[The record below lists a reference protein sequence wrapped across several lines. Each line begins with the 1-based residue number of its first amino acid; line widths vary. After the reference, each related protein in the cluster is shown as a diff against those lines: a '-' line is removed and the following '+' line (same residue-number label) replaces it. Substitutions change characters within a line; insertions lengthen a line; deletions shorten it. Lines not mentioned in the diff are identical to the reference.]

1 MAVSSV
7 QILGTG
13 QLLQLSRQL
22 RAASGAPIQ
31 RNMARRI
38 RRAGEPLKN
47 DLQSTIR
54 NLPLRADSRGAG
66 KRGGPSPTS
75 RPFRAALAAAVRIS
89 VRSSSS
95 PGARV
100 FVDKNLL
107 PPDIPV
113 SVLYRL
119 NDGRLRHPVFGNRRR
134 WTNQRTTPMW
144 WDRVVRDHTPR
155 MTAEVARVL
164 DDVRNQLR

>member
-1 MAVSSV
+1 MTVSSV

-13 QLLQLSRQL
+13 QLLDLSRRL
-22 RAASGAPIQ
+22 RAVSGAPIQ

-47 DLQSTIR
+47 DMQATIR
-54 NLPLRADSRGAG
+54 NLPLQADRRGAG

-75 RPFRAALAAAVRIS
+75 RPFRAALAAAVRLS

-100 FVDKNLL
+100 FFDKNLL
-107 PPDIPV
+107 PPDISPG
-113 SVLYRL
+113 VLYQL
-119 NDGRLRHPVFGNRRR
+119 NAGRLRHPVFNNRRS

-144 WDRVVRDHTPR
+144 WDRVVRSHTPR
-155 MTAEVARVL
+155 MQAEVARVL
-164 DDVRNQLR
+164 DDVRRQLE